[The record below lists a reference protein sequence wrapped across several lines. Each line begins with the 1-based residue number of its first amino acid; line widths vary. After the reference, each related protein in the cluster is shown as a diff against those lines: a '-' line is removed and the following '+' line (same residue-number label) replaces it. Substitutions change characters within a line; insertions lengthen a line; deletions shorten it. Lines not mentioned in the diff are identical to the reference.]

1 MYTLIRERLHL
12 VEENSGTERFL
23 AQRFFLFA
31 ISVCLYWLNLENIPL
46 LCILPMPGMQKNRT
60 DLLVLGLLQVFQPG
74 LLHTRVILN
83 YYIFLQEKRP
93 FLARLFLLGI
103 NVLFPI
109 QASITD
115 LQVECSEAQ
124 LEIITGNLQ
133 RKWNDIAKLLGLDK
147 NVISKIEE
155 GGKNPFAEII
165 SNWKKKKNDSSFTY
179 DTLITEF
186 CKSSEFT
193 GKKEYVEQTI
203 LSLIPC
209 KLYSTIFI

>member
-1 MYTLIRERLHL
+1 M
-12 VEENSGTERFL
+12 
-23 AQRFFLFA
+23 
-31 ISVCLYWLNLENIPL
+31 
-46 LCILPMPGMQKNRT
+46 
-60 DLLVLGLLQVFQPG
+60 
-74 LLHTRVILN
+74 HTRVISN
-83 YYIFLQEKRP
+83 YIFLQEKRP

-133 RKWNDIAKLLGLDK
+133 RKWNDTAKLLGLDK

-165 SNWKKKKNDSSFTY
+165 SNWKKKRNDSSFTY

-209 KLYSTIFI
+209 KLYSIVDLVIQVYVCLHCIFPTLTSVSAGVMHSQLQAIVIPVHVRKIKQKRLIILTNLLNLSTFI